1 MSPHSDRER
10 GSTER
15 WWQES
20 NTKRNSTISRTTAV
34 QKQVRAPHFQRPQGR
49 EGELQREP
57 RTPVGQAGEG
67 ASRPLLPLLAHLA
80 RVHLCFTVSG
90 VVMKEGDQVPLN

>member
-1 MSPHSDRER
+1 MAA
-10 GSTER
+10 G
-15 WWQES
+15 
-20 NTKRNSTISRTTAV
+20 
-34 QKQVRAPHFQRPQGR
+34 KQHKEKFYHFQDNSCTKASPGAPFSAAAGE

-67 ASRPLLPLLAHLA
+67 ASRPLLPLLARLA
-80 RVHLCFTVSG
+80 RVHLCFTASG

>member
-1 MSPHSDRER
+1 M
-10 GSTER
+10 
-15 WWQES
+15 
-20 NTKRNSTISRTTAV
+20 
-34 QKQVRAPHFQRPQGR
+34 
-49 EGELQREP
+49 
-57 RTPVGQAGEG
+57 GQAGEG